1 MNLKTLKF
9 TLFIQFLS
17 SKMSENFVPKYSYQI
32 EKNDT
37 HFFDKIIYH
46 KKKTWRGKN
55 YIPVNSNKLK
65 YFENKIYSI
74 WWFTRWGCDYRTLS
88 NYLTKSISCAKCFD
102 ISNSTN
108 SNFKRIDMSDIN
120 NLPNYKTNIIIE
132 WTNVDIPKYDYDS
145 ITYDILPDNFSEILI
160 SRNDTWKN
168 FDEYFI
174 DITEMWW
181 KTYRLFRIQFY
192 SWISDKSRKA
202 EIQVYWT
209 TCRLESLYKNF
220 NWYYFLQRLLTRKCT
235 DEEIRDII
243 LNWLDS
249 FYYTR
254 YDFRIDFFIPEEDYK
269 PLKSSDIFNKNKDTE
284 DYSVGDKN
292 INSLT
297 KKEYFNRKGIYTG
310 WSAGIRSNKY
320 VFCRQYHKKI
330 DIIRNWDEEL
340 YADYHQYD
348 GIIWRL
354 EFEFGSRFLTSR
366 WKIYISDREEILL
379 NYLITEYLWV
389 SKQTGPFSK
398 TYDTVPEINFN
409 DLDSYKKTR
418 QLSYMATVWDRL
430 YKSWYDVI
438 WTLIQAMSNKFW
450 YDEKDIKSIIDKFK
464 NNHLDEDDIKKL
476 T

>member
-1 MNLKTLKF
+1 MF
-9 TLFIQFLS
+9 
-17 SKMSENFVPKYSYQI
+17 ENFGPNFSYQI

-37 HFFDKIIYH
+37 HFFDKIVYH
-46 KKKTWRGKN
+46 KKHTWRWKN
-55 YIPVNSNKLK
+55 YMPVNSSKLK

-88 NYLTKSISCAKCFD
+88 NYWTKSISCAKCFD

-120 NLPNYKTNIIIE
+120 NLPNYKTDIIIE
-132 WTNVDIPKYDYDS
+132 WFNDTIPKYDFDS
-145 ITYDILPDNFSEILI
+145 ITYDILPDNFSEILV

-220 NWYYFLQRLLTRKCT
+220 NWYYFLQRLLTRNCT
-235 DEEIRDII
+235 DEEIRNII

-269 PLKSSDIFNKNKDTE
+269 PLKSSDIFNKSKDTE
-284 DYSVGDKN
+284 DYSVSDKN

-379 NYLITEYLWV
+379 NFLINEYLWV

-398 TYDTVPEINFN
+398 KYDLVPEINFN

-418 QLSYMATVWDRL
+418 QLSFMATVWNRL

-438 WTLIQAMSNKFW
+438 WTLLQAMSNKFW

-464 NNHLDEDDIKKL
+464 NNHLDDDTDIKKL